1 MKEFETQDDEIE
13 ADKDGDD
20 VIQKKKK
27 QFKEIVTSEMVDSWC
42 NAIKEHGKLNEKKS
56 GASPLSRY
64 VPTLREVAQQ
74 RNASL
79 PEYSSVLVGEHSSV
93 FGSKGRESDEDGTR
107 DEEGTAVFSSSWL
120 PGKDSKAEPPK
131 DVRRNG
137 RERLS
142 ARTKLPWMKILFRS
156 WYSVLMEKTGL

>member
-1 MKEFETQDDEIE
+1 MTICVSFWNRTLSHEVNDDNMKEFETQDDEIE
-13 ADKDGDD
+13 ADKDD
-20 VIQKKKK
+20 
-27 QFKEIVTSEMVDSWC
+27 
-42 NAIKEHGKLNEKKS
+42 EKKS

>member
-1 MKEFETQDDEIE
+1 MTICVSFWNRTLSHEVNDDNMKEFETQDDEIE
-13 ADKDGDD
+13 ADKDD
-20 VIQKKKK
+20 
-27 QFKEIVTSEMVDSWC
+27 
-42 NAIKEHGKLNEKKS
+42 EKKS

-64 VPTLREVAQQ
+64 VATLREVAQQ

>member
-1 MKEFETQDDEIE
+1 MKESETQDDEIE
-13 ADKDGDD
+13 ADEDD
-20 VIQKKKK
+20 
-27 QFKEIVTSEMVDSWC
+27 
-42 NAIKEHGKLNEKKS
+42 EKKS

-64 VPTLREVAQQ
+64 VATLREVAQQ

-120 PGKDSKAEPPK
+120 PG
-131 DVRRNG
+131 
-137 RERLS
+137 LS

>member
-1 MKEFETQDDEIE
+1 MKESETQDDEIE
-13 ADKDGDD
+13 ADEDGDD
-20 VIQKKKK
+20 VTQKKKK
-27 QFKEIVTSEMVDSWC
+27 QSKEVVTSEMVDSWC

-64 VPTLREVAQQ
+64 VATLREVAQQ

-120 PGKDSKAEPPK
+120 PG
-131 DVRRNG
+131 
-137 RERLS
+137 LS